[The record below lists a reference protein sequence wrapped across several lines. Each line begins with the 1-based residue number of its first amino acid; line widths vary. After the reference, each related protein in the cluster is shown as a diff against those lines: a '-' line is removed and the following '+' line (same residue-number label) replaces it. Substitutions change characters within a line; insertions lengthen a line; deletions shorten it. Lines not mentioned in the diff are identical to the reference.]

1 MIWKILSVQKL
12 LSFFTLHL
20 ITLDT
25 YILFY
30 SFLYNVSIS
39 FCMLVIF
46 FLIVWKLQSGSF
58 LVHTMEAVSNSICMR
73 ECIHTYTYPRKKEHG
88 VWKDK
93 LIVAS
98 NERVCEVN
106 NKEQATPQ
114 KNSWTSQDVYLIFLP
129 FRLSEFYTFL
139 NNSKHNV
146 LGSDNGM
153 VVFMYV

>member
-1 MIWKILSVQKL
+1 MIWKLLSVQKL
-12 LSFFTLHL
+12 FSFFNLYM

-25 YILFY
+25 HVVFY

-39 FCMLVIF
+39 FCILF
-46 FLIVWKLQSGSF
+46 WLFESSKRGSF
-58 LVHTMEAVSNSICMR
+58 LVHTMEAVSNSISMR
-73 ECIHTYTYPRKKEHG
+73 ECMQTYTYPRKREHG

-114 KNSWTSQDVYLIFLP
+114 KNSWTSQDVYLILLP

-153 VVFMYV
+153 VVFIYV

>member
-1 MIWKILSVQKL
+1 MIWKLLSVQKL
-12 LSFFTLHL
+12 FSFFKLYM

-25 YILFY
+25 HVVFY

-39 FCMLVIF
+39 FCILF
-46 FLIVWKLQSGSF
+46 WLFESSKRGSF
-58 LVHTMEAVSNSICMR
+58 LVHTMEAVSNSICMG
-73 ECIHTYTYPRKKEHG
+73 ECIHTYTYPRKREHG

-146 LGSDNGM
+146 LGSDNSM
-153 VVFMYV
+153 VVFIYV

>member
-1 MIWKILSVQKL
+1 MIWKLLSVQNFSVSSTYTWL
-12 LSFFTLHL
+12 RLTLIEVSIPSYITFVFLFVCWVSFFL
-20 ITLDT
+20 
-25 YILFY
+25 LFE
-30 SFLYNVSIS
+30 SS
-39 FCMLVIF
+39 
-46 FLIVWKLQSGSF
+46 QRGSF
-58 LVHTMEAVSNSICMR
+58 LVHAMETALNSICIR
-73 ECIHTYTYPRKKEHG
+73 ECIHTYTYPRKREHG

-114 KNSWTSQDVYLIFLP
+114 KNSWTSQDVYLILLP

-153 VVFMYV
+153 VVFIYV